1 MPVPFPAR
9 LTLNTGSL
17 LKVAVTC
24 SLELSVTVHLRS
36 LPLHPPPVQ
45 PTKDEPDAGV
55 AVKVTWVPVSKEALH
70 VCPQLIPDGLLA
82 TEPFPVPAS
91 VTPNVG
97 EALKLA
103 MTEVSCVTVTLQ
115 ALVPLQ
121 APDHPAKNELLAG
134 DAVSVTCVPLLKLA
148 LQE

>member
-1 MPVPFPAR
+1 M
-9 LTLNTGSL
+9 
-17 LKVAVTC
+17 AV
-24 SLELSVTVHLRS
+24 R
-36 LPLHPPPVQ
+36 
-45 PTKDEPDAGV
+45 
-55 AVKVTWVPVSKEALH
+55 VTWVPVLKEALH

-82 TEPFPVPAS
+82 TVPFPVPAS

-103 MTEVSCVTVTLQ
+103 MTEVSCVMVTLQ
-115 ALVPLQ
+115 ALAPLQ